1 MNLVVVGVV
10 AGVLG
15 TVVMDLGNFLL
26 SRAGVISRI
35 HMGMLGRWAGGWTRG
50 RFRYGHPSEME
61 EIANEVLYGFVT
73 HYSIGVGLA
82 VSYVLGWDLLVG
94 GPASPLWA
102 VAYGVAT
109 TVAPWFLTYPS
120 VGFGALGMRSPE
132 GLKAPISSLVNHL
145 FFGLGIAAGIALV

>member
-1 MNLVVVGVV
+1 MNLVVVGVL

-15 TVVMDLGNFLL
+15 TVVMDLGNLL
-26 SRAGVISRI
+26 FSRAGVISRI
-35 HMGMLGRWAGGWTRG
+35 HVGTLGRWAGGWTRG

-61 EIANEVLYGFVT
+61 EITHEVLYGFVT

-82 VSYVLGWDLLVG
+82 VLYVLGWDLLVG

-102 VAYGVAT
+102 VAYGVVT

-145 FFGLGIAAGIALV
+145 FYGLGIAAGIALV